1 MLFSSI
7 KIREVSVKYIIDNR
21 SYSII
26 TLHKK
31 SQLIQCPLI
40 TECLIILMLAFLSW
54 VRLLPVEENPTK
66 IVFPLQ
72 IHKTKVN
79 MNKEIVSLRDLK
91 VSTIDEIKSL
101 VKEVKSIQANLDVSE
116 HLPIPPIPQL
126 HPDEVP
132 EKIVECSS
140 DVLLKF
146 KEEQEAKEK
155 LEERLE
161 GCPSSRA
168 FRHVFLQTPP
178 VEEGD
183 AMVQAGDAS
192 AVVTGKQKAFEMEK
206 VEPTEMELEI
216 LKREKIKNLYLQE
229 TLIKKVGN

>member
-1 MLFSSI
+1 
-7 KIREVSVKYIIDNR
+7 
-21 SYSII
+21 
-26 TLHKK
+26 
-31 SQLIQCPLI
+31 
-40 TECLIILMLAFLSW
+40 MLAFLSW
-54 VRLLPVEENPTK
+54 VRLLPVVEDPTT
-66 IVFPLQ
+66 IVFLLQ
-72 IHKTKVN
+72 IHEAKVN

-101 VKEVKSIQANLDVSE
+101 VKEVKSIQASLDVSE
-116 HLPIPPIPQL
+116 HLPIPLIPQL

-132 EKIVECSS
+132 EKIVEYNS

-146 KEEQEAKEK
+146 KEEQEAEAELKEP
-155 LEERLE
+155 LE

-178 VEEGD
+178 VEEGHT
-183 AMVQAGDAS
+183 S
-192 AVVTGKQKAFEMEK
+192 AVVTEEKNASGREKA
-206 VEPTEMELEI
+206 EPTEMELEI

>member
-1 MLFSSI
+1 MINDPNVSLLHLVKLLPMVENLI
-7 KIREVSVKYIIDNR
+7 KI
-21 SYSII
+21 
-26 TLHKK
+26 
-31 SQLIQCPLI
+31 
-40 TECLIILMLAFLSW
+40 A
-54 VRLLPVEENPTK
+54 
-66 IVFPLQ
+66 FPLQ
-72 IHKTKVN
+72 IRNTKVN

-101 VKEVKSIQANLDVSE
+101 VKEVRSIQASLDVSE
-116 HLPIPPIPQL
+116 HLPIPLIPQL

-132 EKIVECSS
+132 EKIVEYNS

-146 KEEQEAKEK
+146 KEEQEAKAK
-155 LEERLE
+155 LKEPLE

-183 AMVQAGDAS
+183 PMVQAGDAS
-192 AVVTGKQKAFEMEK
+192 AAVTEEAFEMEK
-206 VEPTEMELEI
+206 AEPTEMELEI
-216 LKREKIKNLYLQE
+216 LKREKIKSLYLQE